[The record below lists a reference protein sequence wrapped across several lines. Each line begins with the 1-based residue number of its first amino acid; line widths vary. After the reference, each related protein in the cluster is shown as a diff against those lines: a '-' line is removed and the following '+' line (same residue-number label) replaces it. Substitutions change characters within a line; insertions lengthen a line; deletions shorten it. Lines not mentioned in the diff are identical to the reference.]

1 MSTARADAKKRI
13 VIRTAKPGE
22 IFDIRRQ
29 DDDRYLLVRLQQP
42 GTGPRM
48 TREEC
53 LNAIARSPLNMEM
66 SWDRLRRLTR
76 EA

>member
-1 MSTARADAKKRI
+1 
-13 VIRTAKPGE
+13 
-22 IFDIRRQ
+22 
-29 DDDRYLLVRLQQP
+29 
-42 GTGPRM
+42 M

-53 LNAIARSPLNMEM
+53 LNAIARSPLNMEL